1 MPKNFET
8 SDKKDVFLLK
18 YKYFKYLYVI
28 NFINFI
34 NLYYFILFK
43 KNLKIKNNLNNMLF
57 ISEKYL

>member
-34 NLYYFILFK
+34 NLYYFILFY
-43 KNLKIKNNLNNMLF
+43 I
-57 ISEKYL
+57 I